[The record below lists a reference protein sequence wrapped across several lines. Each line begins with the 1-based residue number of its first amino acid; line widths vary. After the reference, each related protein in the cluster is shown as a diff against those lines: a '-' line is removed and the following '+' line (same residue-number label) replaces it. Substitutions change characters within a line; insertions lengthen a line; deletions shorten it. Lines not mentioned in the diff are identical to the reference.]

1 MYDENGDVF
10 YMNPYTGQT
19 SWMSVEDAARNLQK
33 AYRAKQAA
41 DFGAP
46 TFADIVRALRMIRE
60 VEQKYEEHPDRL
72 SSMVNY
78 ALLLATQRFDLI
90 GAKKLYK
97 DAMEISPEN
106 PVLLRAYGIFM
117 LATLEAPRGHHE
129 IEMLVLS
136 GPTTRTRTLAQG

>member
-46 TFADIVRALRMIRE
+46 TFADIVRALSMIRE

-106 PVLLRAYGIFM
+106 PVFY
-117 LATLEAPRGHHE
+117 
-129 IEMLVLS
+129 
-136 GPTTRTRTLAQG
+136 

>member
-1 MYDENGDVF
+1 
-10 YMNPYTGQT
+10 
-19 SWMSVEDAARNLQK
+19 
-33 AYRAKQAA
+33 
-41 DFGAP
+41 
-46 TFADIVRALRMIRE
+46 MIRE

-106 PVLLRAYGIFM
+106 PRVIKGLRHIHARDARSAAGAHFPEGPGLLQERGVARSRVESASRSRRSPCTTGI
-117 LATLEAPRGHHE
+117 ASRSA
-129 IEMLVLS
+129 
-136 GPTTRTRTLAQG
+136 RTRWLC

>member
-1 MYDENGDVF
+1 
-10 YMNPYTGQT
+10 
-19 SWMSVEDAARNLQK
+19 MSVEDAARNLQK

-117 LATLEAPRGHHE
+117 LATLEAPRE
-129 IEMLVLS
+129 RIFRKALDYFKN
-136 GPTTRTRTLAQG
+136 A